1 MMIASI
7 MQRKNITTHDP
18 SMREIFSFQM
28 RPPLDYALEAYIECN
43 TSDVEKV
50 IPTLTNDDDICDPAV
65 QTKRFTTYD
74 PAMGDILITLI
85 SHANCGDAPHIR
97 PLLGD
102 ANNDS
107 KISPLR
113 VPNLQIG
120 KSLSSLLLLDGE
132 EFVSAAYAEILGRV
146 PDPIG
151 NYYYGQRLI
160 NGVARIQILAELA
173 TSAGTENAKRWN
185 KQLWWPYLLLK
196 AWRMPVIGWFSELV
210 CLFTRHH
217 LRELLLRNDSR
228 FIICAFQSV
237 LGRLPDPEGF
247 DHYLAALQSG
257 REKMNILTDLRLSS
271 EGRAAGNRVAGLTA
285 ASWLLMLRKAPAI
298 KWSIDLLSLPS
309 VAIDCLRRIRA
320 IQTSLQRQEVQR
332 QAAFAN
338 VKESLE
344 ETQAAAL
351 ALTQQLVKYTNETAT
366 VMREESAAVSQE
378 LKKVANDLQMVL
390 NRTQTDLAFKVKD
403 AAVQLGTSLPQTVAQ
418 ANTAILAQLAKGETA
433 QQQLHLQLATY
444 ADRTRILAGQERVAL
459 SRELSKVASDMHIA
473 LNKTQADLALKV
485 KDAAVQLGTS
495 LPQNFAQANTAILA
509 QLAKGATAQQQL
521 HQHLATLAERNQT
534 LVGQERAAVSREL
547 SKVASDMQL
556 ALNKTQADLA
566 LKVKDA
572 AVELGTSLPQT
583 FAQANTAILAQLA
596 KGATAQQQLH
606 QHLATL
612 AERNQALVGQERAAV
627 SRELSKIASDMQRA
641 LNETQ
646 ADLALKVKDAA
657 VQLGNSLPQTFA
669 QANTAIL
676 AQLEKRETAQQQF
689 REVLS
694 QLNPQLGR
702 IESYGIAAAR
712 RVAVPC
718 GSGAVMLRTNV
729 GYALCSDED
738 HALIAALVEAGELEP
753 GTRHLIQRILS
764 PGDVFIDVG
773 ANIGIHTLAAAQAM
787 QGKGRVIAFEPY
799 PPTARLFAKTIWI
812 NGFAPIVEIHSV
824 AASNVQ
830 GERAL
835 YLGETS
841 GHHSLFPLDGPSLG
855 DSLSVKVKVKTV
867 DQITVDVPNATLIKI
882 DAEGAELEVLAG
894 AVALLN
900 RSKHVGIIAEFGNSH
915 LKRIGCDTREWLSN
929 FTKIGFYYQSIH
941 PDTGVLADISVDEL
955 DKVSSI
961 NLFFARIESPIWKK
975 ARNGE

>member
-459 SRELSKVASDMHIA
+459 SRELSKVASDM
-473 LNKTQADLALKV
+473 
-485 KDAAVQLGTS
+485 
-495 LPQNFAQANTAILA
+495 
-509 QLAKGATAQQQL
+509 
-521 HQHLATLAERNQT
+521 
-534 LVGQERAAVSREL
+534 
-547 SKVASDMQL
+547 QL

-612 AERNQALVGQERAAV
+612 AERNQTLVGQERAAV